1 MTLLKYIF
9 YFILAFIIVRYL
21 MRIMYP
27 PQKNQNPN
35 SPGRNSPN
43 SDSLEKPKIKIE
55 AESVDYEIIEEPK
68 KKNEE

>member
-27 PQKNQNPN
+27 PQKNQHPN
-35 SPGRNSPN
+35 SQGKNTGSTE
-43 SDSLEKPKIKIE
+43 SLEKPKIKIE